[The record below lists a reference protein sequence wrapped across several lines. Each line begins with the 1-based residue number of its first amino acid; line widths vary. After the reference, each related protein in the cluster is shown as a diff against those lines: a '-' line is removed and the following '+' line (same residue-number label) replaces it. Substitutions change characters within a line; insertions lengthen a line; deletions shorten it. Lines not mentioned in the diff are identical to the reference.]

1 MVKLYL
7 DMFLLGLLV
16 LNSVISVASGLASSS
31 ETATYLR
38 LHGRRIDSSIRTS
51 PSTELADT
59 SNSAPL
65 AGTANSTPQ
74 VNTLTTNVTEAA
86 KQEAPQDV
94 MKMLS
99 TVSALDNLKELA
111 DGMKIE
117 ELTSTFIAVCEN
129 DTLLSN
135 LDSSADT
142 LNENTSSLVSVVKE
156 QLEILKNRTKQGGPE
171 VIVQH
176 LQDFFKGQMDRTTT
190 IEDSLRLLG
199 DLILQSTPPDS
210 WEKLGPVVTKVVSR
224 MGSRALNSYRDM
236 HEFVNTDSSSFCQAV
251 TPYLQNTSLAEASYA
266 QQAEQTQFLGK
277 MLPSLLASFIT
288 PDRMPKVQNV
298 TRRFTD
304 SIAATFTSVGST
316 ASLLVKEVGCVVE
329 QRLNC
334 SWQSKTTKLANQTP
348 VNTM

>member
-1 MVKLYL
+1 MLKLHL
-7 DMFLLGLLV
+7 DMFLLGVLV
-16 LNSVISVASGLASSS
+16 LNSVIPVASGLKSGS

-38 LHGRRIDSSIRTS
+38 LHGRRTDSTTRTS
-51 PSTELADT
+51 HSTELADT

-65 AGTANSTPQ
+65 ADTSNSTPP
-74 VNTLTTNVTEAA
+74 TDKLTTNVTEAP
-86 KQEAPQDV
+86 KQEAPQDL
-94 MKMLS
+94 MRMLS
-99 TVSALDNLKELA
+99 TVSALDKLKELA

-135 LDSSADT
+135 LDRTAGT
-142 LNENTSSLVSVVKE
+142 LNENTSSLVSVVKG
-156 QLEILKNRTKQGGPE
+156 QLEILKNSTKQGGPA
-171 VIVQH
+171 VTVTH

-190 IEDSLRLLG
+190 IEDSLRLIG

-210 WEKLGPVVTKVVSR
+210 WEKLGPVITKVVSR

-236 HEFVNTDSSSFCQAV
+236 HEFVNTDSSGFCKAV
-251 TPYLQNTSLAEASYA
+251 TPFLQNTSLAEELYA

-298 TRRFTD
+298 TRHFTD

-316 ASLLVKEVGCVVE
+316 ASLLVKEVGSVVE

-334 SWQSKTTKLANQTP
+334 SWQRKTTELANQTP